1 MRQLT
6 SQELQQTSGGLSSSD
21 IMNFIRGL
29 FGSKDN
35 TPSKP
40 WTPAPTPPS
49 TGQGM
54 GGIIGAFVVGTI
66 AVLAFGLSKILD
78 SANKP
83 A

>member
-35 TPSKP
+35 TPSTP
-40 WTPAPTPPS
+40 WTSPVTPPS
-49 TGQGM
+49 TGKDM
-54 GGIIGAFVVGTI
+54 GGVIGAIVVGTV
-66 AVLAFGLSKILD
+66 AVLAFGLSKLLD
-78 SANKP
+78 SASK
-83 A
+83 

>member
-35 TPSKP
+35 TPSTP
-40 WTPAPTPPS
+40 WTPPVTPPS
-49 TGQGM
+49 TGKDM
-54 GGIIGAFVVGTI
+54 GGVIGAIVVGTV
-66 AVLAFGLSKILD
+66 AVLAFGLSKFLD
-78 SANKP
+78 SASK
-83 A
+83 